1 MDDTLTVVLAVLA
14 SGGLWE
20 FVKTVYTNRKG
31 IRLEDVAENV
41 KEVKSIQRIIADGQI
56 GLLHERLF
64 DTVDYYKKKG
74 SISEAR
80 FTYIFNHIYLPYKKL
95 GGNDNADEL
104 IEKLRDMIEDR

>member
-1 MDDTLTVVLAVLA
+1 MEDALTIALAVLA

-20 FVKTVYTNRKG
+20 FVKTVYNNRKG
-31 IRLEDVAENV
+31 IRLEDVDANV
-41 KEVKSIQRIIADGQI
+41 KEVKSIQRVIADGQI

-64 DTVDYYKKKG
+64 DSVDYYKKKG

-80 FTYIFNHIYLPYKKL
+80 FTYLFNHIYLPYKKL